1 MSSLFTHPFI
11 PLPAS
16 HPLTHPLIYCIPS
29 LLPHI
34 PSHISHI
41 LSYIAYP
48 LTHYVISYPPIHPSS
63 IIHQQGRSV
72 LLTSPTVAT
81 VGLTLT
87 IPMAIIVDLIAGNT
101 NSISSPLPLVGAAL
115 VVVGFIVV
123 NVGCET
129 CCEVIC
135 RTGSRTNTE
144 EHKQQQQQQ
153 QGDENDNEL
162 EFQVDDD
169 DQETTIRED
178 NGRM

>member
-1 MSSLFTHPFI
+1 MHILTQHVIFIHPSFHSSPR
-11 PLPAS
+11 ASSS
-16 HPLTHPLIYCIPS
+16 HPS
-29 LLPHI
+29 
-34 PSHISHI
+34 SHI
-41 LSYIAYP
+41 LHTLS
-48 LTHYVISYPPIHPSS
+48 LTMSYPPIHPSS

-101 NSISSPLPLVGAAL
+101 NSISSPLPLIGAAL

-144 EHKQQQQQQ
+144 EHTKQQLQQQQQQQ
-153 QGDENDNEL
+153 QGDEDNNDNEL
-162 EFQVDDD
+162 EFQVDD